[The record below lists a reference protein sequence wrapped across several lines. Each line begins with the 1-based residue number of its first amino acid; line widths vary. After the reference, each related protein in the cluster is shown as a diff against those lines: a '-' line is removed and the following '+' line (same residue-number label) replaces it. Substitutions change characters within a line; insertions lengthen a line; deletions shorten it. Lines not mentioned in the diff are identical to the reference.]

1 MSINI
6 EQPTAVE
13 TDRVSAMAS
22 EIRIL
27 DVEKD
32 GEDGVIVTFSDGTVG
47 GCVVEEL
54 LELRPIREKAKAP
67 KAGTVGQGNQ
77 PKFKSAPARA

>member
-6 EQPTAVE
+6 EQPTAVQ
-13 TDRVSAMAS
+13 TDTVSAMAS

-54 LELRPIREKAKAP
+54 LELRPIREKAKTP
-67 KAGTVGQGNQ
+67 KARTAGQKPPTQ
-77 PKFKSAPARA
+77 L

>member
-1 MSINI
+1 M
-6 EQPTAVE
+6 E
-13 TDRVSAMAS
+13 S

-32 GEDGVIVTFSDGTVG
+32 GDDGVIVTFSDGTVG

-54 LELRPIREKAKAP
+54 LELRPIREKAKKP
-67 KAGTVGQGNQ
+67 KAPTPGPGLPT
-77 PKFKSAPARA
+77 KLKTAPARA